1 MKAGPAT
8 RRAPWFLAILLS
20 MLFAQVFDVQA
31 AGFQRV
37 QVPNPDGAA
46 IELAVWFPSRATP
59 ARVAMG
65 SVTQLVAPGAA
76 IDGDRLPLIVI
87 SHGTGGSA
95 LGTTTPRA
103 RSPIP
108 AMSSRR

>member
-8 RRAPWFLAILLS
+8 WRAPWFLAILLS

-65 SVTQLVAPGAA
+65 PVTQLV
-76 IDGDRLPLIVI
+76 
-87 SHGTGGSA
+87 A